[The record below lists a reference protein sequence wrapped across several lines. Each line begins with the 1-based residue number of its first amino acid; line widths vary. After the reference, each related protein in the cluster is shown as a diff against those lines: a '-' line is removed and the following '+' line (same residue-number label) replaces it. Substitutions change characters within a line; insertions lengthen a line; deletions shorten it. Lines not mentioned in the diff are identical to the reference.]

1 MFSRRLGEVVA
12 VSSKWGECEVLE
24 VICEE
29 KLTQALNYVPL
40 TGRADVGDYVML
52 NTTAVE
58 LGLGT
63 GGLHFV
69 CLNLTR
75 PEANSQEP
83 GHIMK
88 LRYTPQQVRV
98 LAVEEEASPYHGI
111 MKEAS
116 SLMGMP
122 VIVAELHSM
131 LAPTAIALKQKK
143 PDVRLAYLMTDGGA
157 LPAFFSKTVYAL
169 KKSGFICG
177 TITAGHA
184 FGGDL
189 EAVNV
194 YSGLLAAKQVLH
206 ADAVIICMGPGVV
219 GTGTPF
225 GFSGLELGDN
235 LNRAAVLGGRPIAV
249 PRISFADRR
258 PRHRGLSHHTLTA
271 LTVAALV
278 SADLP
283 LPVLDEEK
291 NAYLQQQI
299 TAKGLAEKHAVY
311 TYEGLTLS
319 VLAGNEDLC
328 RTMGRSLTE
337 DPDFFLAVVAAAH
350 HTALILEQKLMD
362 LPVKE
367 STQSHLPW

>member
-116 SLMGMP
+116 SHMGMP